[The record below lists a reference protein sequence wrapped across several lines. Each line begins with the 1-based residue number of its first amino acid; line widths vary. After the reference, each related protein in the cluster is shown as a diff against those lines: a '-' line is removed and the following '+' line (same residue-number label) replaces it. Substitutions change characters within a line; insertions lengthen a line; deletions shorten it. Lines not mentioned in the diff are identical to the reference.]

1 MLDRI
6 SYAQKNKYLPLLA
19 IVGIVLCWILAFS
32 KTFDAIR
39 LNLSLSAQASQS
51 EDISFNPVYTQ
62 RKLKALEQI
71 LKTYQ
76 VKPEAWSNTLWM
88 KASAAAAKQG
98 ATIDYTVSRPQE
110 RDTTMTG
117 LSQTLHCYGNFAQL
131 VKVIDTLERTPGI
144 GKLSALQFKGP
155 KAAVGFSGLSSGAGS
170 RAAQCILRLD
180 FRAIE
185 NKTSH
190 EKE

>member
-1 MLDRI
+1 MLNRI
-6 SYAQKNKYLPLLA
+6 SFEQKNKYLPPLALAGLL
-19 IVGIVLCWILAFS
+19 LCWLLAFS
-32 KTFDAIR
+32 KTFEAIR
-39 LNLSLSAQASQS
+39 LNQSLSEQASQS

-71 LKTYQ
+71 LMAYQ
-76 VKPEAWSNTLWM
+76 VKEEVWSNTLWM

-110 RDTTMTG
+110 RDTTMAGTG
-117 LSQTLHCYGNFAQL
+117 QTLHCYGSFQQL

-144 GKLSALQFKGP
+144 GKLSALQFMGP
-155 KAAVGFSGLSSGAGS
+155 KAAGSFSGINAGAGS
-170 RAAQCILRLD
+170 KAAGCILRLD

-185 NKTSH
+185 NKTSN